1 MKDIKKYSF
10 GDGFSSFMGSSVGQN
25 TMSGVGGLL
34 NSLGQKK
41 NANAM
46 EQEQAGVRNAIS
58 NAAIKSGNPI
68 AMAIGAGAKIIDA
81 IGTKT
86 GLNLDAVDK
95 KSAKKA
101 GAGAAAGFNNFM
113 NYLPGNSML

>member
-10 GDGFSSFMGSSVGQN
+10 GGGFSSFMGSSVGQN

-58 NAAIKSGNPI
+58 DAAIKSGNPI
-68 AMAIGAGAKIIDA
+68 AMAIGAGAKIIECKQKVKSK
-81 IGTKT
+81 GEVLKYTFNK
-86 GLNLDAVDK
+86 LK
-95 KSAKKA
+95 KLFQIKKE
-101 GAGAAAGFNNFM
+101 NNEKQD
-113 NYLPGNSML
+113 